1 MRRILFFL
9 LLLTSTVHL
18 GLAQDI
24 FNKAKAALSARDTAA
39 AFADFQEALKA
50 GQKPAESNYYIG
62 AISFARGKVDDAIK
76 SLLASLNID
85 DENVDALKIL
95 GDAYMLKSDVQAALK
110 QYRQATKYAPKNA
123 ELAARFGL
131 ALLAAD
137 SVDAAIVYLTKAK
150 EFAPGDAVVYVALGD
165 AYVKQGVAVLGIDNY
180 KKAIELKPDDIQIHL
195 KIART
200 YVKNRQ
206 WNEAVR
212 AYDAAIAVDSTV
224 AEDYLEPGRI
234 LVLAKQ
240 YKRSVPYL
248 RKYVSLVPNSS
259 EALTLYTSALFGAED
274 YAEAAQVAPKAL
286 KLDSSVVDTW
296 RAYAHSLVEIK
307 EYKQALTAFAALER
321 RNAIKSEDQAK
332 LGKAYFG
339 LNMQDEAL
347 KAYELAI
354 ASDSSNC
361 DPLFDLGFIYMRKQ
375 DYKNA
380 AAMFERKIACDPRSL
395 SAYINAGSSLMQVG
409 ELPRARE
416 LFLKAIDLKSDFFQG
431 RLWLAR
437 YYVQVDSF
445 NLARQQYEEVLR
457 LIGDQTDKYKREA
470 GEAHSLLASLFMSGK
485 EYGRAIESF
494 RKALAV
500 GYETAGMHLSWGQA
514 ILQTLDPNDP
524 AEENRKRNED
534 ALKHFRRCVDLDAN
548 SVQGHL
554 WLAEGLV
561 RSRVPGDDE
570 ANRQLKDEA
579 CSEYKKVLRLDSKN
593 EDAKKGMERIGC

>member
-1 MRRILFFL
+1 MTRILLCILFG
-9 LLLTSTVHL
+9 LTLQSSP
-18 GLAQDI
+18 AQDI
-24 FNKAKAALSARDTAA
+24 YNGAKAALSARDTAA
-39 AFADFQEALKA
+39 AVKGFQEALKA
-50 GQKPAESNYYIG
+50 GQKPAESNYYLG
-62 AISFARGKVDDAIK
+62 AIAFANGKTDEAIK
-76 SLLASLNID
+76 SLVASLNVD
-85 DENVDALKIL
+85 DENVDALRIL
-95 GDAYMLKSDVQAALK
+95 ADAYMLKKDVPAALT
-110 QYRQATKYAPKNA
+110 QYRRATKLAPKNPD
-123 ELAARFGL
+123 LAARFGL

-137 SVDAAIVYLTKAK
+137 SIDAAIVYLTRAK
-150 EFAPGDAVVYVALGD
+150 EFAPGNPAVYVALGE
-165 AYVKQGVAVLGIDNY
+165 AYSKQGVAVLGIDNY
-180 KKAIELKPDDIQIHL
+180 KKAIELQPNDIAIHL
-195 KIART
+195 KLART

-212 AYDAAIAVDSTV
+212 AYDAAIAVDSAV

-240 YKRSVPYL
+240 YRRSVLYL
-248 RKYVSLVPNSS
+248 KKYVSLMPNST
-259 EALTLYTSALFGAED
+259 EGLTLYTSALFGSED

-286 KLDSSVVDTW
+286 KLDSSAVETW

-307 EYKQALTAFAALER
+307 EYKPALNAFAALQR
-321 RNAIKSEDQAK
+321 RGAIKSEDQAK

-354 ASDSSNC
+354 AADSSNC

-380 AAMFERKIACDPRSL
+380 AAMFERKIICDPRSL

-409 ELPRARE
+409 DLPRARE
-416 LFLKAIDLKSDFFQG
+416 LFLKAIDLKPDFFQG

-445 NLARQQYEEVLR
+445 SLARQQYEEVLK

-470 GEAHSLLASLFMSGK
+470 GEAHSLLASLFMSSK
-485 EYGRAIESF
+485 EYVRGIESF
-494 RKALAV
+494 RRALAV

-514 ILQTLDPNDP
+514 ILQTLDPTDP
-524 AEENRKRNED
+524 PEENRKRNED
-534 ALKHFRRCVDLDAN
+534 AVRHFRRCVDMDAN

-561 RSRVPGDDE
+561 RSRVPGNDE
-570 ANRQLKDEA
+570 TNKQLKDEA